1 MWKLIEI
8 LPNALTLGCQKIFKS
23 RIGAE
28 FCGNWRNFKKNVF
41 KLKKKRGFSWFFMK
55 NIYENTIGI
64 PIGIKIQLCSNYK
77 ISIEDGHQNTVNWWL
92 DRFETPKMK
101 ASGWFRVLC
110 ETRFINEGSSYFLEK
125 TRKTQKI
132 RFSCHFFV
140 TFGKSVPTD
149 KISKSQS
156 LVIFVFFVTNRHF
169 LLENWKSCCILGEE
183 LDHKWRKVDPR
194 LPIAID

>member
-1 MWKLIEI
+1 
-8 LPNALTLGCQKIFKS
+8 
-23 RIGAE
+23 
-28 FCGNWRNFKKNVF
+28 
-41 KLKKKRGFSWFFMK
+41 MK
-55 NIYENTIGI
+55 NIYENTIDI

-125 TRKTQKI
+125 IRKTQKI

-149 KISKSQS
+149 KISKSHF

-183 LDHKWRKVDPR
+183 LDHKWQKVNPLKR
-194 LPIAID
+194 TQIWGGVACQLPSDWC